1 MHENASP
8 PPRTLYLVP
17 MAFRVVLV
25 RFPVFL
31 VPGGLVQAVA
41 ERLVLGKAAHANPDR
56 LFLRFNFQR
65 SFVRFDDSAHCQ
77 SYAVRNSSQAN
88 RLIPN
93 QYLRLQ
99 HPARENVRQAQMGV
113 GGIHLATINSEIL

>member
-1 MHENASP
+1 MQIQTDSVCGLISSG
-8 PPRTLYLVP
+8 RLSDLTTLRIAKVML
-17 MAFRVVLV
+17 
-25 RFPVFL
+25 
-31 VPGGLVQAVA
+31 
-41 ERLVLGKAAHANPDR
+41 LG
-56 LFLRFNFQR
+56 
-65 SFVRFDDSAHCQ
+65 
-77 SYAVRNSSQAN
+77 NSSQAN